1 MSPQPKTALDLQPQQ
16 APPRP
21 QPETSHRQQHPQQH
35 PHQHPQQHPQQHTQL
50 AADTAAITLRDI
62 TVAYRGHPAVH
73 HVSGRF
79 VPGSLTAVVGP
90 NGAGKSSLLA
100 AIMGQLPLAQG
111 HVDLPP
117 GLKGRIAWLPQHHEV
132 DRSFPI
138 SVQDLVALGH
148 WRQLGSLRGV
158 SASHKQAVQQA
169 LATVGLVGFDKRV
182 ISELSAG
189 QFQRALFARVVLQD
203 APVILLDEPFNAI
216 DARTTA
222 DLLALVHRWH
232 QQSRTVIAVL
242 HDMDQVRQHFDQTL
256 LLARRCVAWGP
267 TAQVLDAQHLL
278 MAQQMA
284 EAWDESAP
292 SCTVAGAGVGR
303 GHQHDHAQAHG
314 PDGKPAHPHQHPHQ
328 HPHEHPH
335 QHPQPHTN
343 TPAAPADRSGHAPR

>member
-1 MSPQPKTALDLQPQQ
+1 MSPHPKAAVDLPAQLTQL
-16 APPRP
+16 APHRETPPNPHPNSPHHHRLQRP
-21 QPETSHRQQHPQQH
+21 
-35 PHQHPQQHPQQHTQL
+35 QL
-50 AADTAAITLRDI
+50 AADSAAITLRDV

-100 AIMGQLPLAQG
+100 AIIGQLPLAQG

-117 GLKGRIAWLPQHHEV
+117 GLQGRIAWLPQHHEV

-148 WRQLGSLRGV
+148 WRDLGSLRGLG
-158 SASHKQAVQQA
+158 ASHKQAVQQA
-169 LATVGLVGFDKRV
+169 LAAVGLAGFEKRV

-189 QFQRALFARVVLQD
+189 QFQRALFARVLLQD

-232 QQSRTVIAVL
+232 EQSRTVIAVL

-267 TAQVLDAQHLL
+267 TAQVLDAQHLS
-278 MAQQMA
+278 MARQMA

-292 SCTVAGAGVGR
+292 SCTAAGAGAGG
-303 GHQHDHAQAHG
+303 GHEHDHTHDHTHDHAHG
-314 PDGKPAHPHQHPHQ
+314 HDGGPVYPHPYPHPNPPATP
-328 HPHEHPH
+328 
-335 QHPQPHTN
+335 TN
-343 TPAAPADRSGHAPR
+343 PKGRAPA